1 MYSTA
6 GHRQQRWTKH
16 NPQQVAKNQ
25 PTEAKLGREKKN
37 PLKLPNLKIHSLK
50 KYIKYELQEK
60 CQMVAVQGKV
70 FNTFLTKT

>member
-25 PTEAKLGREKKN
+25 PTEAKKGTEKKT
-37 PLKLPNLKIHSLK
+37 PLKLSNLQIQS
-50 KYIKYELQEK
+50 EK
-60 CQMVAVQGKV
+60 V
-70 FNTFLTKT
+70 N

>member
-25 PTEAKLGREKKN
+25 PTEAKKGTEKK
-37 PLKLPNLKIHSLK
+37 PLLNYQTCKFSLK
-50 KYIKYELQEK
+50 K
-60 CQMVAVQGKV
+60 
-70 FNTFLTKT
+70 